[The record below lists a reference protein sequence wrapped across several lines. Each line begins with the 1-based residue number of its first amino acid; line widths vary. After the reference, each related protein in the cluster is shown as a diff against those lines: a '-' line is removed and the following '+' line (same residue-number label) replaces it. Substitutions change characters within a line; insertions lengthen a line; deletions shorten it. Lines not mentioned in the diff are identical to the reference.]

1 MILGCLMH
9 SLDCVEV
16 NSYIRSVC
24 CVWWELE
31 IVTCVS
37 LALLGGGGGLTLVLV
52 DQPLELTVL

>member
-1 MILGCLMH
+1 MH